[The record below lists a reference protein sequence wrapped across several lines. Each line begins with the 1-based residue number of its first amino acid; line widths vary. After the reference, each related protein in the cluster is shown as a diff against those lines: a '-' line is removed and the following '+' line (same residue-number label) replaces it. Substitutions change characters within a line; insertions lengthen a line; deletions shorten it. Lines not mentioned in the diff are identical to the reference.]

1 MDRTVTVW
9 NPASERIFGWTAE
22 EVLGKPMPAAMTP
35 DDERETSARR
45 VARTIAGEATRGDRV
60 RRLTKDGRE
69 VWIEIYGAV
78 LRDPEGRP
86 IGVAGQLADVTERV
100 ALEAQLA
107 HAERLEAIGRL
118 AGGIAHDFNNTL
130 TAIGGFASLIE
141 GEAEDRVAVREDA
154 ATIVDIVERSGQ
166 LTRQLLAFA
175 RRTTLLPT
183 VVDIRTA
190 VRTVEPTLHRLLDG
204 RIDLT
209 VRGSDEA
216 LVARVDAGQLE
227 QALVNLALNAR
238 DAMDEGGRVLVSM
251 RRVRVAPGD
260 VADDPDLAGAFVA
273 VAVCDTG
280 TGMDATV
287 AGQAFEPF
295 FTTKEPGRGTGLGLA
310 MVRDFARQSG
320 GTVRLA
326 STPGTGTTVELLF
339 PEVAGTLVEDD
350 AAPAERTREPR
361 DRVRPARGRRS
372 RRRGVRV
379 PDARRSRLRRAGG
392 ERQGGG
398 APPPRGRCR
407 ERSTSSSPTCSC
419 PTARAPTSPTR
430 SAGFGRASRRCSCA
444 GTRPTPW
451 RSAACAPRGWRC
463 SPSRTT
469 VSSSPH
475 ASGESWTRAPGRR
488 SPRRPTDRAAG
499 RPRRPTGAAP
509 VANLG
514 AVPTLGGVTL
524 PNQEERWRE
533 MLSPDNPSAIALR
546 RVFRRIPSP
555 PRCKMCHA
563 PFKGVGGFV
572 LRPWFGPWEKNPQLC
587 KSCIGALAKQG
598 PGGAEIEL
606 SLLFAD
612 IRGSTAIGERLRPA
626 EFSALL
632 HAFYRIAAQAITD
645 DEGIVDKFV
654 GDEAIGLFIPGFAG
668 RDHAAKAIA
677 AGRALLAAVARR
689 DASPTARSRWVP
701 GSTPGRPMSAAS
713 ARATRSRTSPRS
725 ATS

>member
-1 MDRTVTVW
+1 M
-9 NPASERIFGWTAE
+9 A
-22 EVLGKPMPAAMTP
+22 LC
-35 DDERETSARR
+35 SAI
-45 VARTIAGEATRGDRV
+45 TT
-60 RRLTKDGRE
+60 DGRS
-69 VWIEIYGAV
+69 
-78 LRDPEGRP
+78 
-86 IGVAGQLADVTERV
+86 GVAGQLADVTERV

-350 AAPAERTREPR
+350 AAPAERTREPGTESVLLVDDDPAVAAFACR
-361 DRVRPARGRRS
+361 TLADLGYDVRVANGRAAALRLLEDDPRPVDLLVTDLFLPDGTGTDLADAVRRVRPGITTLFVCGYTADALAE
-372 RRRGVRV
+372 RGVRAEGLEMLAKPYNGV
-379 PDARRSRLRRAGG
+379 ELAARVRRVLDARPRPEASSTGRLTDGRSIGGGRPTRRRLRTS
-392 ERQGGG
+392 
-398 APPPRGRCR
+398 APCLH
-407 ERSTSSSPTCSC
+407 
-419 PTARAPTSPTR
+419 
-430 SAGFGRASRRCSCA
+430 
-444 GTRPTPW
+444 
-451 RSAACAPRGWRC
+451 SAA
-463 SPSRTT
+463 
-469 VSSSPH
+469 
-475 ASGESWTRAPGRR
+475 
-488 SPRRPTDRAAG
+488 
-499 RPRRPTGAAP
+499 
-509 VANLG
+509 
-514 AVPTLGGVTL
+514 
-524 PNQEERWRE
+524 
-533 MLSPDNPSAIALR
+533 
-546 RVFRRIPSP
+546 
-555 PRCKMCHA
+555 
-563 PFKGVGGFV
+563 
-572 LRPWFGPWEKNPQLC
+572 
-587 KSCIGALAKQG
+587 
-598 PGGAEIEL
+598 
-606 SLLFAD
+606 
-612 IRGSTAIGERLRPA
+612 
-626 EFSALL
+626 
-632 HAFYRIAAQAITD
+632 
-645 DEGIVDKFV
+645 
-654 GDEAIGLFIPGFAG
+654 
-668 RDHAAKAIA
+668 
-677 AGRALLAAVARR
+677 
-689 DASPTARSRWVP
+689 
-701 GSTPGRPMSAAS
+701 
-713 ARATRSRTSPRS
+713 
-725 ATS
+725 